1 MELCDDPVVE
11 KLVVDI
17 ATGFAHVGPTI
28 ELCRLLKATG
38 RGGGGVDL
46 IASLGGANVQNVHR
60 DLNNLCQNLYNS
72 SLTPIIVPLTVYG
85 ENFQKYKQPFKFMLP
100 IDILHSMYEMSQG
113 QFEYSFIGQGG
124 IERFIIRLFG
134 WA

>member
-1 MELCDDPVVE
+1 MQVVVDCVPLLWSPTEQSAPIAVELCDDPVVE

-46 IASLGGANVQNVHR
+46 IASLGGANVQNVRR
-60 DLNNLCQNLYNS
+60 DLNNFYAINCI
-72 SLTPIIVPLTVYG
+72 TP
-85 ENFQKYKQPFKFMLP
+85 
-100 IDILHSMYEMSQG
+100 H
-113 QFEYSFIGQGG
+113 
-124 IERFIIRLFG
+124 
-134 WA
+134 